1 MANRSRFSLTAI
13 EASLRTYSYHLLQTI
28 NVTELSLEFLFGL
41 LAVLILLS
49 AFFSGSETAL
59 MRVNRYRLLHLIK
72 NNHMGAKLTH
82 KLLKKPDRLI
92 GLILLGNNFVNI
104 LATSIA
110 TIIALR
116 LYGEAGIAIA
126 TGLLTFVILIFSEV
140 TPKTWAATHPERLA
154 FFASIIYTPL
164 LKILYPLVWVVNSM
178 SNLLLK
184 ALGINVHHD
193 TDASMRHEE
202 LRTIV
207 TEAGTQIPEA
217 HKDMLLGILDLEEV
231 TVEDIM
237 IPINEIHGI
246 DLDDDIDELKKQF
259 FSSAY
264 SNLLAFKTNFD
275 NVQGYFR
282 IKDLFRLI
290 NSDGFDHEKLLSV
303 KRDTYFIPNNTSLYQ
318 QLINFQQNKQ
328 QLAIVVNEYGNILGL
343 ITLQDVLEEVIGE
356 FTTDP
361 SDSSPD
367 IQIKPDGSLFING
380 NITIRELN
388 RSLHWSLPTGGPKTL
403 NGLILEYL
411 ESIPE
416 QGTSLKLYGHPIEI
430 VQMDENSVKLA
441 KCQYNKTI

>member
-1 MANRSRFSLTAI
+1 M
-13 EASLRTYSYHLLQTI
+13 
-28 NVTELSLEFLFGL
+28 VTELSLEFLFGL
-41 LAVLILLS
+41 LAALILLS

-59 MRVNRYRLLHLIK
+59 MRVNRYRLLHLMK
-72 NNHMGAKLTH
+72 SNHMGAKMAH

-140 TPKTWAATHPERLA
+140 TPKTWAAIHPERLA

-164 LKILYPLVWVVNSM
+164 LKILYPLVWFVNAL

-207 TEAGTQIPEA
+207 TEAGTLIPEA
-217 HKDMLLGILDLEEV
+217 HKDMLLGILDLEEA

-246 DLDDDIDELKKQF
+246 DLDDDIDEIKKQL
-259 FSSAY
+259 FSSPY
-264 SNLLAFKTNFD
+264 SNMLVFKTNID

-282 IKDLFRLI
+282 IKDLFNLI
-290 NSDGFDHEKLLSV
+290 NNDGFDHEKLLSV

-328 QLAIVVNEYGNILGL
+328 QIALVVNEYGNILGL

-367 IQIKPDGSLFING
+367 IQRKSDGSLFING

-441 KCQYNKTI
+441 KFQSNKII

>member
-1 MANRSRFSLTAI
+1 M
-13 EASLRTYSYHLLQTI
+13 
-28 NVTELSLEFLFGL
+28 TELSLEFLFGL

-59 MRVNRYRLLHLIK
+59 MRVNRYRLLHLMK
-72 NNHMGAKLTH
+72 SNHLGAKMAH
-82 KLLKKPDRLI
+82 KLLQKPDRLL

-140 TPKTWAATHPERLA
+140 TPKTWAAIHPERLA

-164 LKILYPLVWVVNSM
+164 LKVLYPFVWFVNTL

-184 ALGINVHHD
+184 ALGINVHQD
-193 TDASMRHEE
+193 ADASMRHEE
-202 LRTIV
+202 LRTVV
-207 TEAGTQIPEA
+207 TEAGTLIPEA

-237 IPINEIHGI
+237 IPINEIHGL
-246 DLDDDIDELKKQF
+246 DLDDDIDEIKKQL
-259 FSSAY
+259 FSSPY
-264 SNLLAFKTNFD
+264 SNLLVFKTNID

-282 IKDLFRLI
+282 IKDLFSLI
-290 NSDGFDHEKLLSV
+290 NSNGFNHEKLLSV
-303 KRDTYFIPNNTSLYQ
+303 KRDPYFIPNNTSLYQ

-328 QLAIVVNEYGNILGL
+328 QLALVVDEYGNILGL
-343 ITLQDVLEEVIGE
+343 ITLHDVLEEVIGE

-367 IQIKPDGSLFING
+367 IQKKPDGSLFING

-441 KCQYNKTI
+441 KFQSNKII

>member
-1 MANRSRFSLTAI
+1 M
-13 EASLRTYSYHLLQTI
+13 
-28 NVTELSLEFLFGL
+28 TELSLEFLFGL
-41 LAVLILLS
+41 LAALILLS

-59 MRVNRYRLLHLIK
+59 MRVNRYRLLHLMK
-72 NNHMGAKLTH
+72 SNHMGAKMAH

-140 TPKTWAATHPERLA
+140 TPKTWAAIHPERLA

-164 LKILYPLVWVVNSM
+164 LKILYPLVWFVNVL

-207 TEAGTQIPEA
+207 TEAGTLIPEA
-217 HKDMLLGILDLEEV
+217 HKDMLLGILDLEEA

-246 DLDDDIDELKKQF
+246 DLDDDIDEIKKQL
-259 FSSAY
+259 FSSPY
-264 SNLLAFKTNFD
+264 SNMLVFKTNID

-282 IKDLFRLI
+282 IKDLFNLI
-290 NSDGFDHEKLLSV
+290 NNDGFDHEKLLSV

-328 QLAIVVNEYGNILGL
+328 QIALVVNEYGNILGL

-367 IQIKPDGSLFING
+367 IQRKSDGSLFING

-411 ESIPE
+411 PE

-441 KCQYNKTI
+441 KFQSNKII

>member
-1 MANRSRFSLTAI
+1 M
-13 EASLRTYSYHLLQTI
+13 
-28 NVTELSLEFLFGL
+28 TELSLEFLFGL
-41 LAVLILLS
+41 LAALILLS

-59 MRVNRYRLLHLIK
+59 MRVNRYRLLHLMK
-72 NNHMGAKLTH
+72 SNHMGAKMAH

-140 TPKTWAATHPERLA
+140 TPKTWAAIHPERLA

-164 LKILYPLVWVVNSM
+164 LKILYPLVWFVNVL

-207 TEAGTQIPEA
+207 TEAGTLIPEA
-217 HKDMLLGILDLEEV
+217 HKDMLLGILDLEEA

-246 DLDDDIDELKKQF
+246 DLDDDIDEIKKQL
-259 FSSAY
+259 FSSPY
-264 SNLLAFKTNFD
+264 SNMLVFKTNID

-282 IKDLFRLI
+282 IKDLFNLI
-290 NSDGFDHEKLLSV
+290 NNDGFDHEKLLSV

-328 QLAIVVNEYGNILGL
+328 QIALVVNEYGNILGL

-367 IQIKPDGSLFING
+367 IQRKSDGSLFING

-441 KCQYNKTI
+441 KFQSNKII